1 MDTPLFTCDLSEM
14 ELLSYRVVG
23 RGPRALVLLHGLASR
38 SQCWTDLVPLFSP
51 ESYTLYL
58 VDLLGSGESAKPK
71 DADYSI
77 RGHARRLLDFL
88 ERLGLT
94 QAMVV
99 GHSLGGAVVLLA
111 TLLAKEQGRQHLL
124 RKVVILAGP
133 GYLQGLPLIARVF
146 RYPLVGPLFINLYAP
161 RAWVKVGL
169 KAAYYDQRLVNR
181 EHIER
186 YAPCYQDRDARR
198 ALVATCQQ
206 LVPPDVARI
215 PERYR
220 DIETSMLL
228 LWGRHDLIV
237 PLSQGERLVQDV
249 PGARLVVLEECGH
262 NPQEEKARETYL
274 IIERFLREGADEVL
288 QESAGAELPPAGELP
303 E

>member
-1 MDTPLFTCDLSEM
+1 M
-14 ELLSYRVVG
+14 
-23 RGPRALVLLHGLASR
+23 VLLHGLASR

-88 ERLGLT
+88 ERLGLS
-94 QAMVV
+94 QALVV

-111 TLLAKEQGRQHLL
+111 TLLAKEQDRQHLL
-124 RKVVILAGP
+124 LRAVILAGP
-133 GYLQGLPLIARVF
+133 GYLQGLPLIARIF

-169 KAAYYDQRLVNR
+169 KAAYYDQRLVDR

-186 YAPCYQDRDARR
+186 YAPCYQDRAARR
-198 ALVATCQQ
+198 ALVATCRQ
-206 LVPPDVARI
+206 LVPPDVESI

-220 DIETSMLL
+220 EIETPMLL

-237 PLSQGERLVQDV
+237 PLSQGERLVQAV

-274 IIERFLREGADEVL
+274 VIEEFLREGMGEALPQTTATEL
-288 QESAGAELPPAGELP
+288 SGIAAEFP